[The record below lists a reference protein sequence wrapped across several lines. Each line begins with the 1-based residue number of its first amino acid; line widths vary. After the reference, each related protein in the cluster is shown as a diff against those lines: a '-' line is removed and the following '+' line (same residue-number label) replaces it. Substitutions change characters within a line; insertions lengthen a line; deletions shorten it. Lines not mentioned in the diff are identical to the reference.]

1 MSSHPVY
8 RLLAPDEVIRFR
20 TEGVDIEDPNS
31 YKSYENSSTLVR
43 RCRNGYDITYVEQL
57 MREITNSSDRAK
69 YLADGCAAEVMLLD
83 QTGWHRGKVKLEL
96 IFYPEAP
103 QTQPADTHNETLDLL
118 SS

>member
-20 TEGVDIEDPNS
+20 TEGVNVEDPNS
-31 YKSYENSSTLVR
+31 YKNSSTLVHR
-43 RCRNGYDITYVEQL
+43 WRDGYDIAYVEQL
-57 MREITNSSDRAK
+57 MREIANSSDRAK